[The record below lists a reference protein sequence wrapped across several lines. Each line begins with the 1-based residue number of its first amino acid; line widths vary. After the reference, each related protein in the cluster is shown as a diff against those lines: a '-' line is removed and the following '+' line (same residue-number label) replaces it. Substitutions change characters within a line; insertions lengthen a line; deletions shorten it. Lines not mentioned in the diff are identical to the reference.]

1 MRNDPYAQF
10 NFILEIEGLE
20 AAGFTEV
27 GGISSESDIIEYRE
41 GSEPARMRKLPALF
55 KFGNITLKRGYI
67 QSRELWEWR
76 KTTLDGVTERKQGA
90 IILLD
95 EARAPQLRWEF
106 SEGWISKYE
115 GPALKST
122 ANEAAIESIEITVED
137 VVLVA

>member
-1 MRNDPYAQF
+1 M
-10 NFILEIEGLE
+10 
-20 AAGFTEV
+20 
-27 GGISSESDIIEYRE
+27 
-41 GSEPARMRKLPALF
+41 
-55 KFGNITLKRGYI
+55 
-67 QSRELWEWR
+67 
-76 KTTLDGVTERKQGA
+76 TERKQGA